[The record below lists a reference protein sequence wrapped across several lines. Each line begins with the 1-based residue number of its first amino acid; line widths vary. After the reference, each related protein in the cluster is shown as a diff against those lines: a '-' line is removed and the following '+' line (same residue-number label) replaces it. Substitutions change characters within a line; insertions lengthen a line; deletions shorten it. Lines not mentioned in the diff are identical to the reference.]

1 MISVIVPIFNAEEY
15 LDECICSI
23 INQTYKNIEII
34 LINDGS
40 KDASLQICEKYK
52 KLDNRIFVLNKENEG
67 LVKARKDGAS
77 MAKGDYV
84 TFLDADDWIDVETL
98 DKCMKDKADI
108 ISYGLIEEYGYKI
121 SYKKNKIGAGYYNK
135 EEIKKYIVPKML
147 CYENF
152 FEFGVIPNMGCKI
165 IKRDLFLSEMKGISN
180 SVTVG
185 EDVDFLVGIIKKA
198 NSLVLRDDC
207 YLHYRQ
213 HRESMMKSY
222 LSIESIRQL
231 YEDMIKKVEFNEDEL
246 KKQIDIYII
255 FVLLLKRMDIIFP
268 ILTDLHM
275 LENNVAIYG
284 AGGFGMSVYREV
296 ANNKKINKIVII
308 DKCWENLQ
316 NEHFKVYDKS
326 ILFENEVDKVIISI
340 LNSNVSKMI
349 KTELIDM
356 GINQNKIL
364 TFDFMNIDIKRV
376 LKLMYM
382 N

>member
-1 MISVIVPIFNAEEY
+1 
-15 LDECICSI
+15 
-23 INQTYKNIEII
+23 
-34 LINDGS
+34 
-40 KDASLQICEKYK
+40 
-52 KLDNRIFVLNKENEG
+52 
-67 LVKARKDGAS
+67 
-77 MAKGDYV
+77 
-84 TFLDADDWIDVETL
+84 
-98 DKCMKDKADI
+98 
-108 ISYGLIEEYGYKI
+108 
-121 SYKKNKIGAGYYNK
+121 
-135 EEIKKYIVPKML
+135 
-147 CYENF
+147 
-152 FEFGVIPNMGCKI
+152 
-165 IKRDLFLSEMKGISN
+165 
-180 SVTVG
+180 
-185 EDVDFLVGIIKKA
+185 
-198 NSLVLRDDC
+198 
-207 YLHYRQ
+207 
-213 HRESMMKSY
+213 MKSY

-296 ANNKKINKIVII
+296 ANNKKINKIVIV